1 MRPARLPEQVIRG
14 SRRLEA
20 SRTTET
26 PAPPGRAG
34 SGRTAE
40 PRPDRPGG
48 RTARAQRRSGRGRLA
63 HAEKTAQAAREAA
76 EKANREATN
85 ARIAEQTAQARLES
99 TAREIDGAKAV
110 AKEAAEL
117 RRLLMVSQKGEKRS
131 SATAAKT
138 AKAVE
143 E

>member
-1 MRPARLPEQVIRG
+1 MPRKPLRG
-14 SRRLEA
+14 A
-20 SRTTET
+20 C
-26 PAPPGRAG
+26 
-34 SGRTAE
+34 
-40 PRPDRPGG
+40 
-48 RTARAQRRSGRGRLA
+48 
-63 HAEKTAQAAREAA
+63 EAA

-85 ARIAEQTAQARLES
+85 ARIAQARLES

-110 AKEAAEL
+110 TKEAAEL

-131 SATAAKT
+131 PTTAAKT